1 MNWFKR
7 FFNYI
12 NTWRKHRD
20 VVKQLNALTNREL
33 SDIGLNRGDIDRLI
47 WLDSDKKQR
56 GKQDTK

>member
-20 VVKQLNALTNREL
+20 VVKQLNSLTNREL